1 MTLAALHVLTPRALR
16 AAVKDKDS
24 MLAAVGLTPRHDDV
38 VLWIAKKAA
47 PAGLKLTDHA
57 SMRFLK
63 AIKRVNAEVWL
74 AEQSA
79 TMVVDAQSI
88 YRKASSMPSAVE
100 LSDRAS
106 AALTFLASNGPST
119 AKEVAEAIQPGSDS
133 RGAAQTLR
141 RLTSDP
147 AHVTRNEGGCYKLTR
162 SGKNAAQRIVTSNE
176 SPSEEDATPN
186 VDEPS
191 VD

>member
-88 YRKASSMPSAVE
+88 SRKA
-100 LSDRAS
+100 
-106 AALTFLASNGPST
+106 
-119 AKEVAEAIQPGSDS
+119 
-133 RGAAQTLR
+133 
-141 RLTSDP
+141 
-147 AHVTRNEGGCYKLTR
+147 
-162 SGKNAAQRIVTSNE
+162 
-176 SPSEEDATPN
+176 
-186 VDEPS
+186 
-191 VD
+191 